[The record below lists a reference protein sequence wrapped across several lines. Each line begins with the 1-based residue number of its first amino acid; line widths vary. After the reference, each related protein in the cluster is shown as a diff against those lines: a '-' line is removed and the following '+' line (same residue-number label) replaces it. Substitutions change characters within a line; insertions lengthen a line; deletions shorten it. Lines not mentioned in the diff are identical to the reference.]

1 MLPVKTEIDGGHLIT
16 RDHIPSR
23 RISIRGP
30 ETDRT
35 GVSLDLITAID
46 DRSNCIQHY
55 SLPSTSRRR
64 KRRCYASLR
73 LSSPEHTRIKDSTH
87 GSHPLTTLEQG
98 LDHREPDNHPRH
110 LDWHAK
116 ASAHGLNTCRCSMFH
131 GRCVAPRRCGDWSHA
146 RQHATRVRVYN
157 DHRREILISG

>member
-46 DRSNCIQHY
+46 DRSNCIQPTLY
-55 SLPSTSRRR
+55 
-64 KRRCYASLR
+64 
-73 LSSPEHTRIKDSTH
+73 LSAAQTAVLCFLAAKLAGAHTN
-87 GSHPLTTLEQG
+87 QG
-98 LDHREPDNHPRH
+98 
-110 LDWHAK
+110 
-116 ASAHGLNTCRCSMFH
+116 F
-131 GRCVAPRRCGDWSHA
+131 HA
-146 RQHATRVRVYN
+146 RIPPPDHVRTRA
-157 DHRREILISG
+157 GPP